1 MRQLIFPPGS
11 LHPSQELTGELE
23 QWTHWLERGLQAA
36 RVGTDGGREGATE
49 DMGLRWKAG
58 G

>member
-1 MRQLIFPPGS
+1 MRQLIFSPGS

-36 RVGTDGGREGATE
+36 RVGTNGREGAAE
-49 DMGLRWKAG
+49 DMGLR
-58 G
+58 